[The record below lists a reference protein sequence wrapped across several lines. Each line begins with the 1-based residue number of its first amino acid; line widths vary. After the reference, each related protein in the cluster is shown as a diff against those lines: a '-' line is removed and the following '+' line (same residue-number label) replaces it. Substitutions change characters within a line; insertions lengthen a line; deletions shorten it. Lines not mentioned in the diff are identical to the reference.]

1 MSVNSV
7 SNNSSW
13 ISQITGA
20 SQTRGR
26 RSDNDGDDG
35 VQQAGQGR
43 SGGGLFSAIANALS
57 QIGVGSSSS
66 TASSPSSS
74 SSSASSDSSSSSSQD
89 PAPALGSFMQSLMA
103 ALHAQSAQSQGTT
116 SSSAQAGTDSD
127 GDNDGT
133 TSSTQGHGHHR
144 GHLQS
149 DLESLMQK
157 LASSST
163 ASNSLSTTSD
173 SSVSALQQSFQNLM
187 GAVGDTS
194 SNATLSN
201 FLTALSGQFSGAS
214 TTGNVVKTSV

>member
-1 MSVNSV
+1 MSVSSV
-7 SNNSSW
+7 SSSNSW
-13 ISQITGA
+13 INQLS
-20 SQTRGR
+20 SVNQTRGR

-57 QIGVGSSSS
+57 QIGVGSNTS
-66 TASSPSSS
+66 TASSS
-74 SSSASSDSSSSSSQD
+74 SSSSNSSDSSSSSSQD
-89 PAPALGSFMQSLMA
+89 PAQALGAFMQSLMA

-127 GDNDGT
+127 GDSDGT
-133 TSSTQGHGHHR
+133 TLSTQGHSHHR

-149 DLESLMQK
+149 DLESLMQQ

-163 ASNSLSTTSD
+163 TSSSSSTTSD

-214 TTGNVVKTSV
+214 AIGNVVKTSV